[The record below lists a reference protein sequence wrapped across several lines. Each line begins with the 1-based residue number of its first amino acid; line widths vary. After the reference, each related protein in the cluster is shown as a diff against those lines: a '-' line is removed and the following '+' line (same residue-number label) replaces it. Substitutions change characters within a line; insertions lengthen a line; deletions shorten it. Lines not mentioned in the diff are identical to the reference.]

1 MEALIVGFI
10 LIGIL
15 VYNNTIDKTK
25 FLIDNEKYLQIFREE
40 DYTFLIYAKYG
51 EDVDADQLY
60 MKRITYALITFFIML
75 AFTVA
80 GGDSASV
87 VNSQFFLN
95 FVLSS
100 VIAILIFKVPYMQ
113 LKSFYKAH
121 LHEIDI
127 MLPYY
132 LKSLEIL
139 IQHYTVPVALG
150 KSIDDAPDIFKPGLR
165 ELIDKINSGDSSI
178 DPYMEFANTYPV
190 RDSMRMMR
198 LLYRLGIGA
207 QENKQE
213 RLMMF
218 SRTVSSLQNKARE
231 TKYKERLGHME
242 SQTMVMLVVTGV
254 GVMLII
260 LISMMMFL
268 HIKHNQKL

>member
-1 MEALIVGFI
+1 MESLLVGAII
-10 LIGIL
+10 LGIFF
-15 VYNNTIDKTK
+15 YNNTIDKRK
-25 FLIDNEKYLQIFREE
+25 FMIDNEKYLQAFREA
-40 DYTFLIYAKYG
+40 DYTFLVYAKYG
-51 EDVDADQLY
+51 EDADADELY
-60 MKRITYALITFFIML
+60 LKRTSYAILTFFIIF
-75 AFTVA
+75 AFTIS
-80 GGDSASV
+80 GSSTGNIF
-87 VNSQFFLN
+87 NSQFFLN
-95 FVLSS
+95 LVLSFVLA
-100 VIAILIFKVPYMQ
+100 VVVFKMPYMQ
-113 LKSFYKAH
+113 LKNFYKAH

-150 KSIDDAPDIFKPGLR
+150 KSITDAPDIFKPGLR
-165 ELIDKINSGDSSI
+165 ILIDKINAGDSTI

-207 QENKQE
+207 QEKKQE
-213 RLMMF
+213 RLLMF
-218 SRTVSSLQNKARE
+218 SRTVSNLQNKARE

-242 SQTMVMLVVTGV
+242 NQTMIMLVVTGL

-260 LISMMMFL
+260 LISMMMMFNL
-268 HIKHNQKL
+268 